1 MLLAAGAAAPA
12 LGAGVHG
19 LVVQQRVLVPR
30 REPAPGV
37 GTPAGKYLLQRAK
50 NICIKKQQPEG
61 KIFDN
66 LK

>member
-1 MLLAAGAAAPA
+1 MICPHSPEPVLLAAGAAAPA

-37 GTPAGKYLLQRAK
+37 GTPTGKYLL
-50 NICIKKQQPEG
+50 
-61 KIFDN
+61 
-66 LK
+66 